1 VGSESEE
8 CVIVVGSRTPWP
20 SLVGVFAAGLPCL
33 MVLPLLRVV
42 TKGWKVVAKVG
53 TEAHKGVG
61 SPWGPSLMWVS
72 VAFHIFPCTWKLL
85 PSWLP

>member
-33 MVLPLLRVV
+33 MLLPLRVAA
-42 TKGWKVVAKVG
+42 KGWKVVANVG
-53 TEAHKGVG
+53 TEAHKGVR
-61 SPWGPSLMWVS
+61 SP
-72 VAFHIFPCTWKLL
+72 
-85 PSWLP
+85 